1 MSAPQVADDSVAT
14 VIAEMRGRQTRSKFT
29 SLTLRAWADRLEA
42 LSAQPQPDSLQMAG
56 DVWRD
61 DDGAPTNPELQ
72 PQPASDAGPWQA
84 VGDGHRIES
93 RDFVHD
99 VALDISGDFSTDTE
113 RLAYVN
119 ALCAKLNTAPQPA
132 ITPVGVEKFES
143 RLRGRAG
150 PFTAQPGERY
160 VDADIALTVL
170 REALAQQ
177 PRPDDG
183 EAVDGCTESNCPR
196 CQTAPHARGDMRH
209 AGIGTRPDDGEAA
222 AWRYRHPSIDSPSGW
237 HRWIVSNEKPC
248 KKYHDSEYQPLYAHP
263 APADVARLVDVDE
276 AMVER
281 ALSAPY
287 GRFAVSSFIPLKSP
301 ANLRAHMRA
310 ALTAALAPFTAARQE
325 AE

>member
-1 MSAPQVADDSVAT
+1 MSNETRDWVRDAKEFAPTPAEAQVAGDKNLLADLETVWHSVSDDRETNA
-14 VIAEMRGRQTRSKFT
+14 AYTRLS
-29 SLTLRAWADRLEA
+29 AA
-42 LSAQPQPDSLQMAG
+42 LSAPP
-56 DVWRD
+56 
-61 DDGAPTNPELQ
+61 
-72 PQPASDAGPWQA
+72 
-84 VGDGHRIES
+84 
-93 RDFVHD
+93 
-99 VALDISGDFSTDTE
+99 
-113 RLAYVN
+113 RL
-119 ALCAKLNTAPQPA
+119 
-132 ITPVGVEKFES
+132 
-143 RLRGRAG
+143 
-150 PFTAQPGERY
+150 
-160 VDADIALTVL
+160 
-170 REALAQQ
+170 
-177 PRPDDG
+177 DDG

-301 ANLRAHMRA
+301 ANIRALMRA
-310 ALTAALAPFTAARQE
+310 ALTAALAPFTAAQQE
-325 AE
+325 AQTDGR